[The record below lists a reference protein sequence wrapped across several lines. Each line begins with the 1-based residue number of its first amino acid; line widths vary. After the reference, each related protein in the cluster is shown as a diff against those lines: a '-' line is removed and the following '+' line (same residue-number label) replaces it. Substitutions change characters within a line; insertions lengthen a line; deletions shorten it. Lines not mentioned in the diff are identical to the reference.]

1 MSDDTAAPTPA
12 ETPDAAEIPE
22 APAAPAGQIVPGMT
36 PEVLPEVAIPEPREL
51 AAEEIAAEEA
61 IPAPVATSG
70 KPVRSEKP
78 ATPEQRARRGA
89 NVAGA
94 IALPLATAGILMLA
108 VPLAV
113 WYLNTIIRTVAVV
126 IANAVSGKGAAEETN
141 TTLASIEPGAVS
153 TVTLAL
159 AIIGAAF
166 LIAGALVSFFVLRSH
181 GVARPGMVTAIAFP
195 VGLVIA
201 TLLSASLGALGG
213 LLFGTSASVAQILA
227 NAALGIAL
235 TTIGSVAVTVVT
247 GALVWPVVARVFR
260 PEREASPS
268 S

>member
-12 ETPDAAEIPE
+12 ETPAAAEIPDS
-22 APAAPAGQIVPGMT
+22 PAAPAGQIVPGMT
-36 PEVLPEVAIPEPREL
+36 PEVLPEAALPETSEL
-51 AAEEIAAEEA
+51 AAEEVAAEEA
-61 IPAPVATSG
+61 LIAPVV
-70 KPVRSEKP
+70 KSEKP

-94 IALPLATAGILMLA
+94 ISLPLATAGIVMLA

-141 TTLASIEPGAVS
+141 ETLASIEPGAVGS
-153 TVTLAL
+153 VTLAF

-166 LIAGALVSFFVLRSH
+166 LIAGVLVSFFVMRSH
-181 GVARPGMVTAIAFP
+181 GVARAGMVTAVAFP
-195 VGLVIA
+195 VGFVIA
-201 TLLSASLGALGG
+201 TILSASLGALGG
-213 LLFGTSASVAQILA
+213 LIFGTSDTVSQILA
-227 NAALGIAL
+227 NAAFGIAL
-235 TTIGSVAVTVVT
+235 TTIGSVAVTVAT

-260 PEREASPS
+260 PERDAHAAR
-268 S
+268 